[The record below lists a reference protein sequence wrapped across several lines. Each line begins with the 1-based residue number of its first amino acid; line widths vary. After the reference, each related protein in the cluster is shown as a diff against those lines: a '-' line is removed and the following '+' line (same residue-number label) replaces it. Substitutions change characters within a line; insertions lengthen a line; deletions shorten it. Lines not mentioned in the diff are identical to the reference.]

1 MNNMSE
7 TIRVL
12 IVEDDTDLADLMG
25 EHLTGFGYDVRS
37 SNGRGDVMEVFRSAE
52 PHVVL
57 LDIGLPESNG
67 YHWCDLIRRE
77 SKCPIFFVS
86 GQSGEPDQILALMKG
101 GDDFV
106 SKPFSLDVLRAKI
119 EAQVRRAYGS
129 LSNESHPRIAY
140 GDVELSP
147 RKMSLSSGSG
157 EVELTKTELL
167 AARLL
172 IENGGCVVSRTKLLS
187 EIWDSDTFVE
197 ENTLSVVVGRLRKRL
212 EAVGSKL
219 GIRAI
224 RGVGYVLEHGKAD
237 DQ

>member
-1 MNNMSE
+1 M
-7 TIRVL
+7 
-12 IVEDDTDLADLMG
+12 
-25 EHLTGFGYDVRS
+25 
-37 SNGRGDVMEVFRSAE
+37 
-52 PHVVL
+52 
-57 LDIGLPESNG
+57 
-67 YHWCDLIRRE
+67 
-77 SKCPIFFVS
+77 PILFVS

-119 EAQVRRAYGS
+119 EAQMRRAYGS
-129 LSNESHPRIAY
+129 LSNEGHPRIAY

-147 RKMSLSSGSG
+147 RKMTLSSSSG

-172 IENGGCVVSRTKLLS
+172 IENGGDVVSRTKLLS

-237 DQ
+237 DR